1 MENIVNLLEDARSE
15 INQIDKEMAELFE
28 RRMNAVKKVAEYKI
42 EHGIPVLDK
51 SREKQLADKN
61 SKYIHDD
68 FIRRYYIG
76 FLNDTMAQSRA
87 MQECLM
93 SGMKIAYSGT
103 EGAFA
108 QIAAKKIFKTSEHIA
123 YGDFKS
129 AYEAVEN
136 GDCDCVVL
144 PIENS
149 FAGEVGK
156 NIDLIFS
163 GSLYINGIYELKI
176 RQNLLGV
183 EGASLKDIKYVI
195 SHPQALEQCG
205 NFIEKHGL
213 VASPEKNTA
222 IAAKMVSEKKDI
234 HTAAIASKET
244 ADIYGLN
251 IIEPEINESELNTTR
266 FAVLTRAS
274 SQPHKG
280 GNTNF
285 MIVFSVNNRAGALA
299 EALNVIGNYGFSMQI
314 LRSRSMPGLLWQ
326 YYFYSEIRGDVNTEQ
341 SGKMLEE
348 LGKYCDKLR
357 VVGTYGEHILLED

>member
-1 MENIVNLLEDARSE
+1 MNLLEDARSE
-15 INQIDKEMAELFE
+15 INRIDKEMAELFE
-28 RRMNAVKKVAEYKI
+28 QRMNAVKKVAEYKI

-51 SREKQLADKN
+51 SREQQIADKN
-61 SKYIHDD
+61 GKYIKDD
-68 FIRRYYIG
+68 FIRRYYMG
-76 FLNDTMAQSRA
+76 FLNDTMAHSRA
-87 MQECLM
+87 MQESLM

-108 QIAAKKIFKTSEHIA
+108 QIAAKKIFKTSEHIS

-129 AYEAVEN
+129 AYDSVEN
-136 GDCDCVVL
+136 GECDCVVL

-176 RQNLLGV
+176 KQNLMGIKGTKL
-183 EGASLKDIKYVI
+183 SDIKYVI

-205 NFIEKHGL
+205 KYIEKHGF
-213 VASPEKNTA
+213 VAVPEKNTA
-222 IAAKMVSEKKDI
+222 IAARMVSEKGDM

-244 ADIYGLN
+244 ADIYGLD
-251 IIEPEINESELNTTR
+251 IIEPEINESEFNTTR
-266 FAVLTRAS
+266 FAVLTKAS
-274 SQPHKG
+274 SQPHRG

-299 EALNVIGNYGFSMQI
+299 EALNVIGNYGFSMQM

-326 YYFYSEIRGDVNTEQ
+326 YYFYSEIQGDVSTKQSTE
-341 SGKMLEE
+341 MLEE
-348 LGKYCDKLR
+348 LGKYCDRLR
-357 VVGTYGEHILLED
+357 VVGTYGEHIMLED

>member
-1 MENIVNLLEDARSE
+1 MSLLEDARSE
-15 INQIDKEMAELFE
+15 INRIDKEMAELFE
-28 RRMNAVKKVAEYKI
+28 KRMNAVKKVAEYKI

-51 SREKQLADKN
+51 SRERQIADKN
-61 SKYIHDD
+61 SKYIKDD
-68 FIRRYYIG
+68 FIRQYYMG
-76 FLNDTMAQSRA
+76 FLNDTMAHSRA
-87 MQECLM
+87 MQENLM

-108 QIAAKKIFKTSEHIA
+108 QIAAKKIFKTSRHIS
-123 YGDFKS
+123 YGDFKA
-129 AYEAVEN
+129 AYDSVEN
-136 GDCDCVVL
+136 GECDCVVL

-176 RQNLLGV
+176 KQNLLGAK
-183 EGASLKDIKYVI
+183 GAQLKDIKYVI

-205 NFIEKHGL
+205 KYIEQHGL
-213 VASPEKNTA
+213 IAIPEKNTA
-222 IAAKMVSEKKDI
+222 VAAKMVSEKNDM

-274 SQPHKG
+274 SQPHSG

-299 EALNVIGNYGFSMQI
+299 EALNVIGNYGLSMQM

-326 YYFYSEIRGDVNTEQ
+326 YYFYSEIRGDVSTKQ
-341 SGKMLEE
+341 TADMLEE

-357 VVGTYGEHILLED
+357 VVGTYGEHIMLED